1 MDKALVPFAG
11 ALDLAQRRGVI
22 SPAAVRTIKGN
33 RAAVAHATRD
43 LGFRVSGIASGTAV
57 LIKYVGVDDSWSL
70 IELAEATGVNIVGA
84 ICEGVSGNIAAARAL
99 GITNTF
105 VTLETMK
112 GPRPKIACMKL
123 NHPKFPKPAMT
134 KLHCDGG
141 TPLYDFGLSGL
152 AYIVALMEQL
162 QAEADAAAD
171 LAGTPRKRL
180 EFIIDASWFGDGE
193 DTTSFATAKDVAAVM
208 VPMVE
213 AGHTFSGYG
222 VGNKFAPA
230 YAAMGIPAKNIHRVE
245 PGGIA
250 RTMIAGG
257 DRTAKLAITGRR

>member
-1 MDKALVPFAG
+1 MDKALVPFVG

-43 LGFRVSGIASGTAV
+43 LGFRVSGIASASAV
-57 LIKYVGVDDSWSL
+57 VIKYVGVDDSWSQ

-112 GPRPKIACMKL
+112 GTRPKIACMRL
-123 NHPKFPKPAMT
+123 NHDKFPNPAMT
-134 KLHCDGG
+134 KLNCEGG
-141 TPLYDFGLSGL
+141 TPLYDFALGGL

-162 QAEADAAAD
+162 QAEADAAAIA
-171 LAGTPRKRL
+171 AGRPPTPL
-180 EFIIDASWFGDGE
+180 DFIIDASWFGDGT
-193 DTTSFATAKDVAAVM
+193 DTTSYANAREVAAVM

-222 VGNKFAPA
+222 VGDKFAAA
-230 YAAMGIPAKNIHRVE
+230 YQAMGIPAKNIHRVE

-250 RTMIAGG
+250 SGMIAGG
-257 DRTAKLAITGRR
+257 RRSGLRAITRR